1 MSVQNESGH
10 AKNVANFEKLIT
22 YVIGYGDTYS
32 PSNANI
38 QLSSLEAKAAEAHT
52 NLEIVHNLLA
62 NYNNR
67 VGERSAAFAQLAQ
80 LSTRIFNA
88 LKASGATSAQV
99 ETAKTHHRKLQGRR
113 ASAKLSDEQKEQ
125 LAAKGQDVKQ
135 VSASQLSYDSLLDNL
150 DKQIKFLTTVG
161 QYAPNEVDLQIA
173 SLASLHS
180 DLLQKNSTTVNQA
193 AALSSARLKRDEVLS
208 HPETGMIALA
218 TNTKNYLKSIFGV
231 TSPEYKL
238 VSGIAIR

>member
-22 YVIGYGDTYS
+22 YVIGYGDAYA

-38 QLSSLEAKAAEAHT
+38 ALSSLQAKAAEAHGS
-52 NLEIVHNLLA
+52 LEEVHSLLA
-62 NYNNR
+62 NYNKS
-67 VGERSAAFAQLAQ
+67 VGERSAAFAQLSK
-80 LSTRIFNA
+80 LSTRVFNA
-88 LKASGATSAQV
+88 LKASGATQAQI
-99 ETAKTHHRKLQGRR
+99 ETAETHHRKLQGRR
-113 ASAKLSDEQKEQ
+113 ASARFSDEQKEQ
-125 LAAKGQDVKQ
+125 LAAQGQDVRQ
-135 VSASQLSYDSLLDNL
+135 VSASQLSFDSLLDTL
-150 DKQIKFLTTVG
+150 DKQIKFLSTSDL
-161 QYAPNEVDLQIA
+161 YAPNEVDLQVA

-180 DLLQKNSTTVNQA
+180 NLLQKNSTTVNQA
-193 AALSSARLKRDEVLS
+193 AALSSARLKRDEVLN

-218 TNTKNYLKSIFGV
+218 ANTKNYLKSIFGA